1 MVCSDVHLAWAK
13 NVRHVVK
20 QMTSV
25 HITET
30 EGMTLESS
38 LSETKDS
45 EHLQK
50 IMTYSPSVIA
60 FRGPQ
65 DATWTKEANSGRSQR
80 LGTNSLQLTKI
91 MAAGDTD
98 WNHIGYSML

>member
-1 MVCSDVHLAWAK
+1 M
-13 NVRHVVK
+13 RHVVK

-65 DATWTKEANSGRSQR
+65 DAT
-80 LGTNSLQLTKI
+80 
-91 MAAGDTD
+91 
-98 WNHIGYSML
+98 